1 MRDERERALDAWLAA
16 AARTGD
22 REALGKLAGR
32 WHDKLLRHA
41 WRLTGDADLAADA
54 TQEAWTDILRGLH
67 GLTDTGAFAAWAFR
81 ITSRRCQRNLARRH
95 RRRQSEA
102 AAAQE
107 TPQATQGDSQA
118 AHSDADTVRAA
129 MEQLPPDQR
138 AALGLFYLEG
148 LRVAEIAIALDTA
161 PGTIKTRLMHARR
174 KLRAHLEGDKS

>member
-22 REALGKLAGR
+22 REALGKLAER

-41 WRLTGDADLAADA
+41 WRLTGDRDLAADA

-67 GLTDTGAFAAWAFR
+67 RLTDTRAFAAWAFR
-81 ITSRRCQRNLARRH
+81 ITSRRCQRNLVRRN

-102 AAAQE
+102 AAARE
-107 TPQATQGDSQA
+107 TPKVTPPDTQAS
-118 AHSDADTVRAA
+118 HSDADTVRAA
-129 MEQLPPDQR
+129 MAQLPPDQH

-148 LRVAEIAIALDTA
+148 LRVAEIAAALDTA

-174 KLRAHLEGDKS
+174 KLRAQLEGEPS

>member
-16 AARTGD
+16 AARSGD

-67 GLTDTGAFAAWAFR
+67 RLEDTGAFAAWAFR
-81 ITSRRCQRNLARRH
+81 ITSRRCQRNLARRQ
-95 RRRQSEA
+95 RRSRSEA
-102 AAAQE
+102 ATAQE
-107 TPQATQGDSQA
+107 VPQVTQVDAQA
-118 AHSDADTVRAA
+118 NHSDAETVRAA
-129 MEQLPPDQR
+129 MAQLPPKQR

-174 KLRAHLEGDKS
+174 KLHAQLEGEQS